1 MGSKFLLEGVTL
13 STLRDWLNENN
24 KKKKNETI
32 KEFTIND
39 VKAYCRRGH
48 LPKHMGGNKIM
59 RFYHSDPRIKV
70 YNLLKEDGEEQC

>member
-13 STLRDWLNENN
+13 STLRDWLNKNN
-24 KKKKNETI
+24 KKKTESGKD
-32 KEFTIND
+32 FTIHD

-48 LPKHMGGNKIM
+48 LPKHMGGNKIV
-59 RFYHSDPRIKV
+59 RLYYIDPRIKI

>member
-13 STLRDWLNENN
+13 STLRDWLNKNN
-24 KKKKNETI
+24 KKKTESGKD
-32 KEFTIND
+32 FTLHD

-48 LPKHMGGNKIM
+48 LPKHMGGNKIV
-59 RFYHSDPRIKV
+59 RLYYSDPRIKI